1 MNAHVARV
9 LGLAIALLGGAAFAT
24 SLSAA
29 ESSTAFY
36 LPGLASPET
45 TSGKTGLFVVPAGT
59 PTTAPAFITTTAV
72 TLLGVSVQ
80 FSISGGELTE
90 YNPYALMYLGK
101 GSDGHYH
108 IYGLPLTG
116 TTVPKPVQIGNL
128 SLAASTDLCSFR
140 EAQTNFA
147 EPTTLFLLIKV
158 PSAGNTCSGA
168 DFVFEVV
175 HYTDAAT
182 TAPTV
187 VDVTT
192 TAFYPIY
199 NTADSAP
206 GPLGGMVMLDSATGD
221 LLFYSSDAFTAPKT
235 LVTGVVSVAD
245 SGANLQ
251 IDTAGVDADF
261 YGVTTTAGKQY
272 LYRVS
277 STGAAVKEYSAS
289 GVLQFGA
296 ADQSHLYFI
305 DNVAS
310 SSGKGTAAF
319 LQEPFA
325 GGAVTRLLSLPYA
338 AGVGLNLVGSTGS
351 LLVFASNDLTTD
363 AATLSTLP
371 VGVESTSAHQ
381 IGSFTGDL
389 TASMHSP
396 NGSLGSSEAV
406 IFVNLESASSKGIIS
421 YSSESLLPVGTVK
434 QALLADSQFLTQGS
448 ATSGSVLQVRGIT
461 DTTGSYGG
469 AKLYGVNISTGDATI
484 YTTTGGEDF
493 VVPATYALAVDS
505 LSLIVGAGVM
515 ISSKA
520 GDDRDGLIF
529 NADTHV
535 IVPVEIADTN
545 VTML

>member
-1 MNAHVARV
+1 MNTHVARV
-9 LGLAIALLGGAAFAT
+9 FGLAIAVLGAAAYAT
-24 SLSAA
+24 SSGAA
-29 ESSTAFY
+29 SSTAFY
-36 LPGLASPET
+36 LPGIASAVT
-45 TSGKTGLFVVPAGT
+45 SSGKTGLFVVPAGA
-59 PTTAPAFITTTAV
+59 PTTAPAFITTSAV
-72 TLLGVSVQ
+72 TLLAASVQ

-128 SLAASTDLCSFR
+128 SLTASTDLCSFR
-140 EAQTNFA
+140 QAQTNFA
-147 EPTTLFLLIKV
+147 EPTTLFLLIKI
-158 PSAGNTCSGA
+158 PKGAGTCSGT

-235 LVTGVVSVAD
+235 LVTGVSSVTD

-251 IDTAGVDADF
+251 IDSAGVDADF
-261 YGVTTTAGKQY
+261 YGVLTTAGKQY

-277 STGAAVKEYSAS
+277 STGTAVKEYSAS

-305 DNVAS
+305 DDVTS
-310 SSGKGTAAF
+310 SGGKGTDAF
-319 LQEPFA
+319 LEEPFA
-325 GGAVTRLLSLPYA
+325 GGAVTRLLSLPYT
-338 AGVGLNLVGSTGS
+338 AGVGVNLVGSSGT
-351 LLVFASNDLTTD
+351 LLVFESDDLTTET
-363 AATLSTLP
+363 ATLSTLP
-371 VGVESTSAHQ
+371 VGVASTSAHQ
-381 IGSFTGDL
+381 IGSFSGEL
-389 TASMHSP
+389 TAHMHSP
-396 NGSLGSSEAV
+396 TGSLGSSESV
-406 IFVNLESASSKGIIS
+406 IFANLASTSSKGIS

-434 QALLADSQFLTQGS
+434 QALEADSQFLTQGG
-448 ATSGSVLQVRGIT
+448 ATSGSVFQVRGIT
-461 DTTGSYGG
+461 DTTGTFGG
-469 AKLYGVNISTGDATI
+469 AKLYGVNISTGDATV

-493 VVPATYALAVDS
+493 VVPATYSLAVDP
-505 LSLIVGAGVM
+505 LSEVVGGGVLA
-515 ISSKA
+515 SSKS
-520 GDDRDGLIF
+520 GDDWDGLIF
-529 NADTHV
+529 NLDTHV
-535 IVPVEIADTN
+535 IVLVKIADTN
-545 VTML
+545 VEML